1 LLEKAQ
7 SASDEALATAIA
19 REPGDELCAE
29 LFRRYGKRIYLW
41 SFGYTHDVE
50 EAIELSQEIFIKI
63 FRNIRSF
70 SGRSRFSTWAYQ
82 VARNHCLGELSKK
95 RVQWRKRL
103 HPLDDGSGVD
113 ALGTDFFSAID
124 ALEDLG
130 RILEAAKGCMEADE
144 IEAFVL
150 HYREGL
156 AVNEITKILGCENA
170 TGARTLIQNA
180 RRKFSRL
187 LEERGFGNA

>member
-1 LLEKAQ
+1 MIENVR
-7 SASDEALATAIA
+7 SASDEALAEAIA
-19 REPGDELCAE
+19 REAGDALCTE

-50 EAIELSQEIFIKI
+50 EAIELTQEIFIKI
-63 FRNIRSF
+63 FGNIRSF
-70 SGRSRFSTWAYQ
+70 SGRSRFSTWVYQ
-82 VARNHCLGELSKK
+82 VTRNHCLGELSKR

-103 HPLDDGSGVD
+103 DPLDDDTD
-113 ALGTDFFSAID
+113 AEPGEAAFFETVD
-124 ALEDLG
+124 ALEDLE
-130 RILEAAKGCMEADE
+130 RILEAARECMEADE
-144 IEAFVL
+144 LEAFVL

-156 AVNEITKILGCENA
+156 AVKEITKILGCANV

-187 LEERGFGNA
+187 VQERGFGNA